1 MKRKYIFSTGAIGII
16 FMMIGQLSFAVN
28 DTLVKEIVI
37 DNTNNLSVINVIFLR
52 GLLSTSFIFI
62 YLKFYEKK
70 NIINIFKI
78 KNYHKRGI
86 YEVLTAICFFTGLIL
101 LPVAEVYTLLM
112 TNPFFVTIFAFLFLK
127 EKVGIRRWIAV
138 AVGFV
143 GVIFVVNPQDISFN
157 FLYIFP
163 IIAAVFL
170 TIRDIATKGIATKSN
185 SFEIIFITSILM
197 TLFSG
202 IGSLFFEFTFKIE
215 YLPNLFIS
223 SIFLTIAYIFSVLT
237 IFYAPLSLTA
247 SARYSVIVFGM
258 IFGYLI
264 LNEIPSSNMV
274 IGATIISLSGLFV
287 IRRQKKLGK
296 ID

>member
-28 DTLVKEIVI
+28 DTLVKEIVV

-52 GLLSTSFIFI
+52 GLLSTGFIFI

-70 NIINIFKI
+70 NILNIFKI

-86 YEVLTAICFFTGLIL
+86 YEVLTAICFFAGLIL

-127 EKVGIRRWIAV
+127 EKVGIRRWVAV
-138 AVGFV
+138 AIGFV
-143 GVIFVVNPQDISFN
+143 GVIFVVSPQNISFN

-163 IIAAVFL
+163 IIAAIFL
-170 TIRDIATKGIATKSN
+170 TIRDIATKGIATKTN

-264 LNEIPSSNMV
+264 LNEIPSKNMI

-296 ID
+296 IK

>member
-52 GLLSTSFIFI
+52 GLLSTFFIFI

-70 NIINIFKI
+70 NILSIFKI

-138 AVGFV
+138 AVGFI
-143 GVIFVVNPQDISFN
+143 GVIFVVNPQNISFN

-163 IIAAVFL
+163 IIAAIFL
-170 TIRDIATKGIATKSN
+170 TIRDIATKGIATKTN

-202 IGSLFFEFTFKIE
+202 IGSIFFEFTFKIE

-223 SIFLTIAYIFSVLT
+223 SVFLTIAYIFSVLT

-258 IFGYLI
+258 LFGYLI
-264 LNEIPSSNMV
+264 LNEIPSTNMV

>member
-16 FMMIGQLSFAVN
+16 FMMLGQLCFAVN

-52 GLLSTSFIFI
+52 GLLSTFFIFI

-70 NIINIFKI
+70 NILSIFKI

-138 AVGFV
+138 AVGFI
-143 GVIFVVNPQDISFN
+143 GVIFVVNPQNISFN

-163 IIAAVFL
+163 IIAAIFL
-170 TIRDIATKGIATKSN
+170 TIRDIATKGIATKTN

-202 IGSLFFEFTFKIE
+202 IGSIFFEFTFKIE

-223 SIFLTIAYIFSVLT
+223 SVFLTIAYIFSVLT

-258 IFGYLI
+258 LFGYLI
-264 LNEIPSSNMV
+264 LNEIPSTNMV

-287 IRRQKKLGK
+287 IGRQKKLGK

>member
-1 MKRKYIFSTGAIGII
+1 MKRKYILSSSLIGIM
-16 FMMIGQLSFAVN
+16 FMMFGQLSFSIN

-37 DNTNNLSVINVIFLR
+37 DSSSNMSVINVIFLR
-52 GLLSTSFIFI
+52 GLISTFLILMF
-62 YLKFYEKK
+62 LVFYEKK
-70 NIINIFKI
+70 NILTIIKI
-78 KNYHKRGI
+78 KKYYQRGI
-86 YEVLTAICFFTGLIL
+86 YEFLTAICFFIGLIL

-127 EKVGIRRWIAV
+127 EKVGLRRWGAV
-138 AVGFV
+138 AIGFI
-143 GVIFVVNPQDISFN
+143 GVIFVINPQNISFN

-170 TIRDIATKGIATKSN
+170 TIRDIATKQIATKTN
-185 SFEIIFITSILM
+185 SFEIIFITSILI

-202 IGSLFFEFTFKIE
+202 IGSLFFEFTFKVE
-215 YLPNLFIS
+215 CLPNLFIS
-223 SIFLTIAYIFSVLT
+223 SIFLTSAYIFSVLT

-264 LNEIPSSNMV
+264 LSEVPSTNMV

-296 ID
+296 IE

>member
-52 GLLSTSFIFI
+52 GLLSTFFIFI

-70 NIINIFKI
+70 NILSIFKI

-143 GVIFVVNPQDISFN
+143 GVIFVVNPQNINFN

-163 IIAAVFL
+163 IIAAIFL
-170 TIRDIATKGIATKSN
+170 TIRDIATKGIATKTN

-202 IGSLFFEFTFKIE
+202 IGSIFFEFTFKIE

-223 SIFLTIAYIFSVLT
+223 SVFLTIAYIFSVLT

-258 IFGYLI
+258 LFGYLI
-264 LNEIPSSNMV
+264 LNEIPSTNMV
-274 IGATIISLSGLFV
+274 IGATIISFSGLFV

>member
-1 MKRKYIFSTGAIGII
+1 MKRKYIFSAGTLGVIL
-16 FMMIGQLSFAVN
+16 MMLGQLSFSIN

-37 DNTNNLSVINVIFLR
+37 DSKKNMSVINIIFLR
-52 GLLSTSFIFI
+52 SLITTSLIFL
-62 YLKFYEKK
+62 YLKFYERK
-70 NIINIFKI
+70 NILDIFKI
-78 KNYHKRGI
+78 KQYHKRGI

-127 EKVGIRRWIAV
+127 EKVGLRRWSAV
-138 AVGFV
+138 IIGFI
-143 GVIFVVNPQDISFN
+143 GVLIVINPQNIYFN
-157 FLYIFP
+157 FLFLFP

-170 TIRDIATKGIATKSN
+170 TIRDIATKGIATKTN

-247 SARYSVIVFGM
+247 SSRYSVIVFGM

-264 LNEIPSSNMV
+264 LNEIPSKNMV

-287 IRRQKKLGK
+287 INREKKLGK
-296 ID
+296 IK

>member
-1 MKRKYIFSTGAIGII
+1 
-16 FMMIGQLSFAVN
+16 
-28 DTLVKEIVI
+28 VKEIVI
-37 DNTNNLSVINVIFLR
+37 DSSNNMSIINIIFLR
-52 GLLSTSFIFI
+52 GLITTFLILIF
-62 YLKFYEKK
+62 LVFYEKK
-70 NIINIFKI
+70 NIAHILKI
-78 KNYHKRGI
+78 KKYHQRGI
-86 YEVLTAICFFTGLIL
+86 YEVLTAIFFFTGLIL

-127 EKVGIRRWIAV
+127 EKVGVRRWGAV
-138 AVGFV
+138 AIGFI
-143 GVIFVVNPQDISFN
+143 GVIFVVNPQNISFN
-157 FLYIFP
+157 YLYIFP

-170 TIRDIATKGIATKSN
+170 TIRDIATKGIATKTN

-258 IFGYLI
+258 IFGYLV
-264 LNEIPSSNMV
+264 LNEIPSTNMV

-296 ID
+296 IE

>member
-1 MKRKYIFSTGAIGII
+1 MKRKYIFSVGALGIV
-16 FMMIGQLSFAVN
+16 FMMLGQLSFSIN

-37 DNTNNLSVINVIFLR
+37 DSKNNMSVINIIFLR
-52 GLLSTSFIFI
+52 GLITTTFIFL
-62 YLKFYEKK
+62 YLKFYERK
-70 NIINIFKI
+70 NILNIVKI
-78 KNYHKRGI
+78 RKYHQRGI

-127 EKVGIRRWIAV
+127 EKVGIRRWAAV
-138 AVGFV
+138 IIGFI
-143 GVIFVVNPQDISFN
+143 GVLIVINPQNINFN
-157 FLYIFP
+157 FLFLFP

-170 TIRDIATKGIATKSN
+170 TIRDITTKGIATKTN
-185 SFEIIFITSILM
+185 SFEIIFITSLLM
-197 TLFSG
+197 TIFSG

-215 YLPNLFIS
+215 YLSNLFIS
-223 SIFLTIAYIFSVLT
+223 SIFLTVAYIFSVLT

-247 SARYSVIVFGM
+247 SSRYSVIVFGM

-264 LNEIPSSNMV
+264 LNEIPSINMI
-274 IGATIISLSGLFV
+274 IGATIISLSGVFV

-296 ID
+296 IE

>member
-1 MKRKYIFSTGAIGII
+1 MKRKYIFSAGLIGII
-16 FMMIGQLSFAVN
+16 FMMLGQLSFSIN

-37 DNTNNLSVINVIFLR
+37 DSSSNMSVINVIFLR
-52 GLLSTSFIFI
+52 GLITTLLILMF
-62 YLKFYEKK
+62 LVFYEKK
-70 NIINIFKI
+70 NIFTIIKI
-78 KNYHKRGI
+78 KKYHQRGI

-127 EKVGIRRWIAV
+127 EKVGIRRWGAV
-138 AVGFV
+138 AVGFI
-143 GVIFVVNPQDISFN
+143 GVIFVVNPQNISFN
-157 FLYIFP
+157 YLYIFP

-170 TIRDIATKGIATKSN
+170 TIRDIATKGIATKTN

-247 SARYSVIVFGM
+247 SSRYSVIVFGM

-264 LNEIPSSNMV
+264 LNEVPSTNMI

-296 ID
+296 IE